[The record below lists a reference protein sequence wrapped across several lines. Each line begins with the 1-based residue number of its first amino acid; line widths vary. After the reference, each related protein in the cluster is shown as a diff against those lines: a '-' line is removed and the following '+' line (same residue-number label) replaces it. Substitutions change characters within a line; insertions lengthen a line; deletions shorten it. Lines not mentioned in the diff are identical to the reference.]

1 MIQILEGTVFIENKE
16 LFLKKIKEINTGKNI
31 AIQAFD
37 ADKLAGKEHLT
48 FAIEKA
54 LDSFKKSTNIANDL
68 AKEIMLYAAGTRQIN
83 RAVKIGV
90 HESWNNIALVA
101 VGDMI
106 DLSAFDEITPR
117 NVLQYTGSKKNAL
130 MDIFNIT
137 EEEIEAAGA
146 DKIPEIVLERV
157 ALVDVMK

>member
-1 MIQILEGTVFIENKE
+1 MIRILEGTVFIDNKE
-16 LFLKKIKEINTGKNI
+16 LFLKKLKEFGTGKNL

-54 LDSFKKSTNIANDL
+54 LDSFKKGTNVANDL
-68 AKEIMLYAAGTRQIN
+68 SKEIMLYAAGTRQIN

-90 HESWNNIALVA
+90 HGGWNNIALVA

-106 DLSAFDEITPR
+106 DLPAFDITPG
-117 NVLQYTGSKKNAL
+117 NVLQYSGSKDSAL
-130 MDIFNIT
+130 MHIFNIT
-137 EEEIEAAGA
+137 EKEIQASGAG
-146 DKIPEIVLERV
+146 KIPELVRERV

>member
-1 MIQILEGTVFIENKE
+1 MIQILEGTIFIGNKE
-16 LFLKKIKEINTGKNI
+16 LFLKKIKEISMEKNL

-37 ADKLAGKEHLT
+37 ADKLAGKEHLI

-54 LDSFKKSTNIANDL
+54 LDSFKKGTNIANDL
-68 AKEIMLYAAGTRQIN
+68 AKEIMLYAAGMRQIN

-90 HESWNNIALVA
+90 HDGLNNIALVA

-106 DLSAFDEITPR
+106 DLSAFDEIMPC
-117 NVLQYTGSKKNAL
+117 NVLEYIGSKNSAL
-130 MDIFNIT
+130 VEIFNIT
-137 EEEIEAAGA
+137 QEEIEAVGA
-146 DKIPEIVLERV
+146 EKIPELVLERV